1 MPCQGFFLLME
12 RQVAQHPAL
21 ARLEEGGPCMIT
33 YVRILFVAVALAVC
47 CASEPVEAGVWDYL
61 KRFYQAIRLGELDE
75 VGIRETPVEYAGE
88 VGLELIGRIELPL
101 DEDTPGIG
109 EIAWMGVTADSS
121 LALIDLISYEVY
133 EFSLRD
139 GHYIRSIGRKGRGP
153 GEYQMAWN
161 MAVDPQGYF
170 YIQDIGIQVLRYDQ
184 QGNYLDRTRSIG
196 GEKVACDRDGAVFF
210 LGVNANHIIH
220 LQKRIANKNW
230 KVQYTIPLSTKK
242 QEILAYRM
250 SAYAQ
255 LRYNPTSDRFYY
267 LGPNDDK
274 VKEIDAE
281 HGEIVRQF
289 GLFVPQ
295 PVVEGYRVDP
305 ESRAL
310 EVIYSGRWQTP
321 EYVPLP
327 ESYHDKGV
335 GSREDMQALRISEVT
350 AMVLF
355 ANRYLIVFYS
365 HPSRQE
371 SRIIYD
377 LKAGEGVKAYSFNEE
392 ASRAFVYLKE
402 YSDPENWASAVM
414 SGTQVAALKDR
425 LYIYQSPLF
434 EKAEHS
440 NGVIKVYTLSFP
452 Q

>member
-1 MPCQGFFLLME
+1 MIVKTRRRSRKRESMEDSVVRKGF
-12 RQVAQHPAL
+12 
-21 ARLEEGGPCMIT
+21 T
-33 YVRILFVAVALAVC
+33 YVHILLYIRTLLIAGAFAVC
-47 CASEPVEAGVWDYL
+47 SASEPVEAGVWDYL
-61 KRFYQAIRLGELDE
+61 KQYYQSMRLGELDE

-88 VGLELIGRIELPL
+88 VGLELIGRVELPL

-109 EIAWMGVTADSS
+109 NIAWTGITADSS

-139 GHYIRSIGRKGRGP
+139 GHYARSIGRKGRGP

-161 MAVDPQGYF
+161 MAVDPKGYF
-170 YIQDIGIQVLRYDQ
+170 YVQDIGIQVLRYDQ

-196 GEKVACDRDGAVFF
+196 SKKVACDRDGAVFF
-210 LGVNANHIIH
+210 LGVNANNIIQ
-220 LQKRIANKNW
+220 LQKRIPNMNW
-230 KVQYTIPLSTKK
+230 EVQYTIPLSTKK

-250 SAYAQ
+250 SSYAQ
-255 LRYNPTSDRFYY
+255 LRYNPMSHRFYY

-281 HGEIVRQF
+281 RGEIVRQF

-310 EVIYSGRWQTP
+310 EVIHSGRWQTP

-335 GSREDMQALRISEVT
+335 GSREDMRALRISKVT
-350 AMVLF
+350 AMILLD
-355 ANRYLIVFYS
+355 NRYLIVFYI
-365 HPSRQE
+365 HPSLQM

-377 LKAGEGVKAYSFNEE
+377 LKAGESVKAYSFNEE
-392 ASRAFVYLKE
+392 ASKAFVCLVE
-402 YSDPENWASAVM
+402 YSAPDNFAPATM
-414 SGTQVAALKDR
+414 SGTQMAAWQDR
-425 LYIYQSPLF
+425 LYIYQPPLF
-434 EKAEHS
+434 EKAEQS
-440 NGVIKVYTLSFP
+440 NGVIKIYTLSFP